1 MLPCTGISLRG
12 PSGCTVPFVL
22 FLAPA
27 GVALLGVLDVVHI
40 GLVTVLPV
48 IPFVM
53 ALYYLVWKFVVGFL
67 NREMG
72 VG

>member
-1 MLPCTGISLRG
+1 
-12 PSGCTVPFVL
+12 
-22 FLAPA
+22 
-27 GVALLGVLDVVHI
+27 VALLGVLDVVTI

-67 NREMG
+67 NRE
-72 VG
+72 VGIG

>member
-1 MLPCTGISLRG
+1 ML
-12 PSGCTVPFVL
+12 VPF
-22 FLAPA
+22 LAF
-27 GVALLGVLDVVHI
+27 GGLTLLRLLDVVSI
-40 GLVTVLPV
+40 SFVTILPV

-72 VG
+72 ID